1 MHSICDIGM
10 FAGLGESAQG
20 VLESVARR
28 ETHEDGQVIAVE
40 GSAEPPIFFVLE
52 GSVRAYKTS
61 AEGRQ
66 QTLTRLGPG
75 SAFYIPP
82 AFSEMRTAPATT
94 EVVGQTTLMKISQD
108 DFRRV
113 TSETPELAL
122 LVLRDLSTKLQSFVG
137 LTHDLGLLS
146 VRGRLASFLLQ
157 RAGDGSE
164 ISPKLTHEEIAS
176 SIGTVREVVSRTLRT
191 FVREGLL
198 QPDRQ
203 RIVLLDR
210 KGLEVESKL

>member
-1 MHSICDIGM
+1 MLAD
-10 FAGLGESAQG
+10 LGDSSRE
-20 VLESVARR
+20 VLESVARI
-28 ETHEDGQVIAVE
+28 ETFDNGRVISVE
-40 GSAEPPIFFVLE
+40 GSSAPPVFFVLE
-52 GSVRAYKTS
+52 GVVRAYKTS
-61 AEGRQ
+61 PEGRQ

-82 AFSEMRTAPATT
+82 AFSKMGSAPATT
-94 EVVGQTTLMKISQD
+94 EVIGRTTLMKISQA

-122 LVLRDLSTKLQSFVG
+122 VVLRDLSTKLQSFVG

-157 RAGDGSE
+157 RAGESSE
-164 ISPKLTHEEIAS
+164 IAPKLTHEEIAS

-191 FVREGLL
+191 FVKEGLVKL
-198 QPDRQ
+198 DRQ
-203 RIVLLDR
+203 QITLTDR
-210 KGLEVESKL
+210 DGLEDESRL